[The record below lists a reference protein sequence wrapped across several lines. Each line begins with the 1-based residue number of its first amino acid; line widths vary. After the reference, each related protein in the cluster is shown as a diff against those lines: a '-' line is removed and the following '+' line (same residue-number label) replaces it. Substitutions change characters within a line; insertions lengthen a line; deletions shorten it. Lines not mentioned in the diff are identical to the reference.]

1 MPTVSTVYKTCQSFE
16 GTNWLINHSSMFFL
30 LFFLSLLCLM
40 YSAYWVLSHRETN
53 IHTHGHTKEQ
63 FRVAEWPCKQGFRMC
78 EGATVPGAKPTQIQ
92 GEQANSTHKE
102 LKVEITTLS
111 L

>member
-1 MPTVSTVYKTCQSFE
+1 MPTVSTVSTVYKTCQSFE
-16 GTNWLINHSSMFFL
+16 GTNWLINHSSMFCF

-78 EGATVPGAKPTQIQ
+78 EGATVPGENP
-92 GEQANSTHKE
+92 HKDRE
-102 LKVEITTLS
+102 NRQTPHIKN
-111 L
+111 